1 MAERRSCED
10 YFWRSLEYDKLLH
23 DNPNEMETLEG
34 ILDLLVDTCCS
45 GRKYI
50 RIAGDDKPKEVVKSR
65 FMKLDSMHIQYV
77 LSCLKGNTTDVRNIR
92 QYLLAALYNAPMTK
106 SPYYEAKVNYD
117 LYGNHEGR
125 R

>member
-1 MAERRSCED
+1 
-10 YFWRSLEYDKLLH
+10 
-23 DNPNEMETLEG
+23 
-34 ILDLLVDTCCS
+34 
-45 GRKYI
+45 
-50 RIAGDDKPKEVVKSR
+50 
-65 FMKLDSMHIQYV
+65 MKLDSMHIQYV